1 MENVLYRLL
10 GGTNFPVTKDFSK
23 PREEAEMKI
32 SEQNIVLLIR
42 GKSLK
47 VLKSFFFKSKLVVCQ
62 LSFFF
67 MDQRTYNA
75 KFCSLSLAKSS
86 SLCSNLSRDANK

>member
-1 MENVLYRLL
+1 MENVLYHLL
-10 GGTNFPVTKDFSK
+10 GGTNFPVTKDFST

-47 VLKSFFFKSKLVVCQ
+47 VLKSFFLKVKISRLPTVIFLHEPKNLQCQ
-62 LSFFF
+62 IL
-67 MDQRTYNA
+67 
-75 KFCSLSLAKSS
+75 LAVT
-86 SLCSNLSRDANK
+86 C